1 LIPDL
6 TYMLKLN
13 EGTKQ
18 MSAINTVNTVDQNL
32 TAYANDNAATT
43 VRNNQVND
51 YNSETYNTV
60 NAVVRPKSL
69 ADLIGH
75 NVNDNK

>member
-1 LIPDL
+1 
-6 TYMLKLN
+6 
-13 EGTKQ
+13 

-51 YNSETYNTV
+51 YNSETYNAV
-60 NAVVRPKSL
+60 NTVVRPKSL

-75 NVNDNK
+75 NVNDNQ